1 MPGLLSAV
9 GFVNDPG
16 GGKLAMISQVGTGLQ

>member
-9 GFVNDPG
+9 GVVNDPG
-16 GGKLAMISQVGTGLQ
+16 GGKAAMGRQVGASVR